1 MFRVWT
7 GLSKYYIEMERRRH
21 SDEIPY
27 EGLVMCPLT
36 RTKDGYTN
44 ASQAM
49 FDIVNASKMIQCTIM
64 VMLISHPV
72 FRYYTFGV
80 TLMMSCLGNVQN
92 LRSPGIGIKESQ
104 NGLKVFRIP

>member
-1 MFRVWT
+1 VVQVEVGEGARRKKQTHHNPIFSQVIKSRMAIRLVFHWGPDVDIDRSSGEFDEMFRVWT

-36 RTKDGYTN
+36 RTKRWIHN

-49 FDIVNASKMIQCTIM
+49 FDIVNAS
-64 VMLISHPV
+64 
-72 FRYYTFGV
+72 R
-80 TLMMSCLGNVQN
+80 
-92 LRSPGIGIKESQ
+92 
-104 NGLKVFRIP
+104 